1 MDLPRLRRIRQ
12 GAVMS
17 QEELAE
23 RSGVAR
29 DTISKL
35 ETGRRG
41 AYPST
46 IRKLAAGL
54 EVRPQMLMGGVEYLD
69 EPPEEESSEK
79 KPSKETE
86 RAKRIG
92 FSSGSLRKPWPQASS
107 IKECWCFSEITS
119 PGTQWCCAFGLRV
132 KSSTLL
138 MAVIC
143 CLKPFQAGTAARAC
157 SPAATWATSSHCAP
171 ASAVRSIVPSPKPAY
186 SVPGV

>member
-1 MDLPRLRRIRQ
+1 MDLPRLRLIRQ

-54 EVRPQMLMGGVEYLD
+54 DVQPQLLMGAVEYLD
-69 EPPEEESSEK
+69 EKPTVEPEENPQQ
-79 KPSKETE
+79 KPE
-86 RAKRIG
+86 RDRRIG
-92 FSSGSLRKPWPQASS
+92 F
-107 IKECWCFSEITS
+107 
-119 PGTQWCCAFGLRV
+119 
-132 KSSTLL
+132 
-138 MAVIC
+138 
-143 CLKPFQAGTAARAC
+143 
-157 SPAATWATSSHCAP
+157 
-171 ASAVRSIVPSPKPAY
+171 
-186 SVPGV
+186 

>member
-54 EVRPQMLMGGVEYLD
+54 EVRPQMLMGGVEYL
-69 EPPEEESSEK
+69 EESSEGEQRPEK
-79 KPSKETE
+79 EFPEKPE
-86 RAKRIG
+86 RDRKVG
-92 FSSGSLRKPWPQASS
+92 F
-107 IKECWCFSEITS
+107 
-119 PGTQWCCAFGLRV
+119 
-132 KSSTLL
+132 
-138 MAVIC
+138 
-143 CLKPFQAGTAARAC
+143 
-157 SPAATWATSSHCAP
+157 
-171 ASAVRSIVPSPKPAY
+171 
-186 SVPGV
+186 

>member
-69 EPPEEESSEK
+69 EPVEDELVENEPQEK
-79 KPSKETE
+79 LE
-86 RAKRIG
+86 RDRKVG
-92 FSSGSLRKPWPQASS
+92 F
-107 IKECWCFSEITS
+107 
-119 PGTQWCCAFGLRV
+119 
-132 KSSTLL
+132 
-138 MAVIC
+138 
-143 CLKPFQAGTAARAC
+143 
-157 SPAATWATSSHCAP
+157 
-171 ASAVRSIVPSPKPAY
+171 
-186 SVPGV
+186 

>member
-54 EVRPQMLMGGVEYLD
+54 EVRPQMLIGGVEYLD
-69 EPPEEESSEK
+69 EGSVDEPTGTLPEK
-79 KPSKETE
+79 LE
-86 RAKRIG
+86 RDRKVG
-92 FSSGSLRKPWPQASS
+92 F
-107 IKECWCFSEITS
+107 
-119 PGTQWCCAFGLRV
+119 
-132 KSSTLL
+132 
-138 MAVIC
+138 
-143 CLKPFQAGTAARAC
+143 
-157 SPAATWATSSHCAP
+157 
-171 ASAVRSIVPSPKPAY
+171 
-186 SVPGV
+186 

>member
-69 EPPEEESSEK
+69 EGSADGPTGTLPER
-79 KPSKETE
+79 PE
-86 RAKRIG
+86 RDRKVG
-92 FSSGSLRKPWPQASS
+92 F
-107 IKECWCFSEITS
+107 
-119 PGTQWCCAFGLRV
+119 
-132 KSSTLL
+132 
-138 MAVIC
+138 
-143 CLKPFQAGTAARAC
+143 
-157 SPAATWATSSHCAP
+157 
-171 ASAVRSIVPSPKPAY
+171 
-186 SVPGV
+186 

>member
-35 ETGRRG
+35 ETGQRG

-54 EVRPQMLMGGVEYLD
+54 EIRPQMLIGGVEYLD
-69 EPPEEESSEK
+69 EPPEGVQVEETSPEK
-79 KPSKETE
+79 PE
-86 RAKRIG
+86 RDKRIG
-92 FSSGSLRKPWPQASS
+92 F
-107 IKECWCFSEITS
+107 
-119 PGTQWCCAFGLRV
+119 
-132 KSSTLL
+132 
-138 MAVIC
+138 
-143 CLKPFQAGTAARAC
+143 
-157 SPAATWATSSHCAP
+157 
-171 ASAVRSIVPSPKPAY
+171 
-186 SVPGV
+186 

>member
-1 MDLPRLRRIRQ
+1 MDLPRLRRVRQ

-54 EVRPQMLMGGVEYLD
+54 EVQPQLLMGGVEYLD
-69 EPPEEESSEK
+69 EPVEGETSEK
-79 KPSKETE
+79 ELPEKTE
-86 RAKRIG
+86 GDRKVG
-92 FSSGSLRKPWPQASS
+92 F
-107 IKECWCFSEITS
+107 
-119 PGTQWCCAFGLRV
+119 
-132 KSSTLL
+132 
-138 MAVIC
+138 
-143 CLKPFQAGTAARAC
+143 
-157 SPAATWATSSHCAP
+157 
-171 ASAVRSIVPSPKPAY
+171 
-186 SVPGV
+186 

>member
-1 MDLPRLRRIRQ
+1 MDLPRLRRVRQ

-54 EVRPQMLMGGVEYLD
+54 EVRPQMLMGGVEYLED
-69 EPPEEESSEK
+69 PSEVEIPENELPNTPGRDRK
-79 KPSKETE
+79 V
-86 RAKRIG
+86 G
-92 FSSGSLRKPWPQASS
+92 F
-107 IKECWCFSEITS
+107 
-119 PGTQWCCAFGLRV
+119 
-132 KSSTLL
+132 
-138 MAVIC
+138 
-143 CLKPFQAGTAARAC
+143 
-157 SPAATWATSSHCAP
+157 
-171 ASAVRSIVPSPKPAY
+171 
-186 SVPGV
+186 